1 MLKSGINGPDGHAL
15 SRPEEV
21 EAEAVNRACTLSN
34 QVQLYSDKNNFAV
47 SICPGDQVDMSYYQN
62 HNQTF
67 KYLVFGLPVVPKLKN
82 IIKIKIYLFIFFIKT
97 FKISYN

>member
-34 QVQLYSDKNNFAV
+34 QVQLYSNKNNFVV
-47 SICPGDQVDMSYYQN
+47 SRCPGDQVDNEPLSKSQSNIQILSFWPPSSTVTKKYNQN
-62 HNQTF
+62 
-67 KYLVFGLPVVPKLKN
+67 
-82 IIKIKIYLFIFFIKT
+82 
-97 FKISYN
+97 